1 MLTRFVED
9 PLARATR
16 RGLRLRGITSG
27 IPVVYSIEKPGQVS
41 LLPLDEDKVKEAND
55 YSPLPDFRVRILPVL
70 GTLPA
75 LFGTTMASYV
85 ITKLVD
91 WPMEPLAYKG
101 RDKVY
106 VRLQRDMLV
115 SERRLAGKECV
126 SFHAVVYSFINVQK

>member
-1 MLTRFVED
+1 M
-9 PLARATR
+9 
-16 RGLRLRGITSG
+16 
-27 IPVVYSIEKPGQVS
+27 S
-41 LLPLDEDKVKEAND
+41 LLPLDDDKLKEASEF
-55 YSPLPDFRVRILPVL
+55 SPLPDFRVRILPVL

-126 SFHAVVYSFINVQK
+126 FFLQFILISISFKK